1 MRFIQGARAKPRVG
15 WPHLDEPKKLCL
27 RIYITIYG
35 QRYFRDIK
43 LKE

>member
-1 MRFIQGARAKPRVG
+1 MRFIQGAR
-15 WPHLDEPKKLCL
+15 DEPKKLCL